1 MKKSLLDLKLNNLSQ
16 LEKKSIV
23 GGKTSN
29 SGRDEYSRNSSTG
42 RDEFSRTTSTGRDE
56 FSRTTSTGRDE

>member
-23 GGKTSN
+23 GGKASN
-29 SGRDEYSRNSSTG
+29 SGRDEYSRTSNTG
-42 RDEFSRTTSTGRDE
+42 RDEFSRTSNTGRDE
-56 FSRTTSTGRDE
+56 